1 MAFRLALLAAISF
14 CVLAWAARP
23 VRAGG
28 LVLDAIGPGES
39 GLQVDAA
46 LVSPALPLE
55 HLAGTSG
62 KTYTVRQG
70 DTLTAIAA
78 QLGVDA
84 ASLVGWNELSNPDR
98 IEVGQILRV
107 SASQA
112 ADVALPRGGEL
123 VRLQLWPWPPRQGQT
138 VAVWIQ
144 ARDPVTFSLSLDDAS
159 YPVQSS
165 GRRGWALVPIAALA
179 QPGERLLRISAGSAS
194 QESAL
199 DSQNRI
205 FDLPVPVEA
214 GQFDSYDVPAS
225 ASAPI
230 LSQASKVRAEAARLA
245 ALFSDRSSP
254 GWNPRDRFALP
265 LAGDM
270 PTTSAFGS
278 RRTYGGGSSVSAH
291 EGEDLSA
298 PPGTP
303 VTAPAPA
310 TVVLAEPLFVRGNA
324 VVLDHGNGVF
334 TGYWH
339 MQSLAV
345 KAGDRVRAGDT
356 LGEVGSTGLSTGAHL
371 HWEMRVSG
379 VPIDPMQWLAP

>member
-14 CVLAWAARP
+14 CALAWAARP

-28 LVLDAIGPGES
+28 LVLDAIGHGES

-78 QLGVDA
+78 QFGVDA

-123 VRLQLWPWPPRQGQT
+123 VRLQLWPWPPSQGQT

-144 ARDPVTFSLSLDDAS
+144 ARDPVTFSLSLDGAS
-159 YPVQSS
+159 YPVQNS

-194 QESAL
+194 
-199 DSQNRI
+199 
-205 FDLPVPVEA
+205 FDLPVTVEA
-214 GQFDSYDVPAS
+214 GRFDSYDVPAS

-265 LAGDM
+265 LAGDT
-270 PTTSAFGS
+270 PPTSAFGS

-303 VTAPAPA
+303 VTAPAPG
-310 TVVLAEPLFVRGNA
+310 TVVLAETLFVRGNA

-379 VPIDPMQWLAP
+379 VPIDPTQWLAP